1 MTDEEGSER
10 GTYFTADED
19 DDGQGKRAGEVPA
32 VIRDD
37 AVPQGSGNG
46 VSEREADGQERMVAE
61 RKAPDPPEQGGLRGM
76 MRKLTL

>member
-46 VSEREADGQERMVAE
+46 VSGEKPMGRKGWWRRGRRRTHLNRED
-61 RKAPDPPEQGGLRGM
+61 
-76 MRKLTL
+76 